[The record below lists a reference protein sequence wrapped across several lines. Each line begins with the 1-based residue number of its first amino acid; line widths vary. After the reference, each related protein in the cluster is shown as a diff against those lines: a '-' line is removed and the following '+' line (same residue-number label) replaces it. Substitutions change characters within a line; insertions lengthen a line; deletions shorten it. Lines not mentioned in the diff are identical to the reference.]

1 MKQCVRS
8 TSDFR
13 LDCPWASAVAV
24 IRLFSHRRFPD
35 PMRQQRAR
43 DIQNCNGRSTWDWIG
58 TPVLGTLLRVRRGCG
73 RSLLP
78 ARTSLVAEAS
88 IRKHEEPS
96 KLSIGKRDNDEE
108 WHVHVVPPLADSKV
122 VLCPCASS
130 LMPLNLPHIPD
141 FPSMRKQ
148 EARDIHRRQ
157 RRIDMA
163 LIGTPVDVGYALL
176 GTRRWACSHIVR
188 GGGMQTKNESHASM
202 RRKRRNFR

>member
-1 MKQCVRS
+1 VG
-8 TSDFR
+8 FR
-13 LDCPWASAVAV
+13 
-24 IRLFSHRRFPD
+24 RRCD
-35 PMRQQRAR
+35 P
-43 DIQNCNGRSTWDWIG
+43 
-58 TPVLGTLLRVRRGCG
+58 PVLTSQVSRPYAATTGARHPELQRKIDMGHRFSGTLLRVRRGCG
-73 RSLLP
+73 RSLDP

-163 LIGTPVDVGYALL
+163 LIGTPFDVGYALL